1 MSKIKSFDKSLYP
14 CITDAIYEIMD
25 RYLLIAA
32 DNSIYHSKALEE
44 ACFFL
49 AENDIPHSY
58 TILPAYAGAE
68 YDEVVSLV
76 WSDSG
81 KAYGEMWFSRGKT
94 FPKKHY
100 RVTINVSADDE
111 EEISEW
117 ISTITDIEILDW
129 GVDEL

>member
-1 MSKIKSFDKSLYP
+1 MSQTKSFDKNLYP

-25 RYLLIAA
+25 KHLLVAA
-32 DNSIYHSKALEE
+32 DNSIYGAKALEE
-44 ACFFL
+44 ACLFL

-58 TILPAYAGAE
+58 TILPAPAGAE
-68 YDEVVSLV
+68 CDEIVSLI

-81 KAYGEMWFSRGKT
+81 KAYGEVWFSRGKA
-94 FPKKHY
+94 FPRKHY
-100 RVTINVSADDE
+100 RVTMNVSANEE

-117 ISTITDIEILDW
+117 ISNVTDIEILDW

>member
-1 MSKIKSFDKSLYP
+1 MSKVKSFDKSLYP
-14 CITDAIYEIMD
+14 CIADAIYEIMD
-25 RYLLIAA
+25 KHLLVAA
-32 DNSIYHSKALEE
+32 NNSIYHSKALEE

-58 TILPAYAGAE
+58 TILPAPVGAE

-100 RVTINVSADDE
+100 RVSVLIAADDE
-111 EEISEW
+111 EEVVNW
-117 ISTITDIEILDW
+117 ITNVTEVDVCDW
-129 GVDEL
+129 SVDEV

>member
-1 MSKIKSFDKSLYP
+1 MTKIKSFDKSLYP

-25 RYLLIAA
+25 KHLLVAA

-58 TILPAYAGAE
+58 TILPAPAGAE
-68 YDEVVSLV
+68 YDEIVSLV

-94 FPKKHY
+94 FHKSHY
-100 RVTINVSADDE
+100 RVTLLVAAEDKQE
-111 EEISEW
+111 VEEW
-117 ISTITDIEILDW
+117 ISNITEVEVGDW
-129 GVDEL
+129 RVDEI

>member
-1 MSKIKSFDKSLYP
+1 MLDSQTKDQK
-14 CITDAIYEIMD
+14 
-25 RYLLIAA
+25 IAA
-32 DNSIYHSKALEE
+32 AKALEE

-58 TILPAYAGAE
+58 TILPAPAGAE
-68 YDEVVSLV
+68 CDEIVSLV

-81 KAYGEMWFSRGKT
+81 KAYGEVWFSRGRA
-94 FPKKHY
+94 FPRKHY
-100 RVTINVSADDE
+100 RVILNVSASDE

-117 ISTITDIEILDW
+117 ISNVTDIEILDW